1 MGWPGSRGIANITMS
16 NARWEHYE
24 HGADIGV
31 RGIGPDQAT
40 AFVQAALAMTD
51 VICPPNNVRPRTEV
65 RFECEAPDVELL
77 FVDWLNR
84 LIYEMSS
91 RHMLFSRFELQLQLQ
106 LQPLHLQARA
116 WGEAIDPARHQPAVE
131 IKGATYTTLKVAQDE
146 QGDWCAQTV
155 VDV

>member
-1 MGWPGSRGIANITMS
+1 MS

-31 RGIGPDQAT
+31 RGIGPDQTT
-40 AFVQAALAMTD
+40 AFVQAALAMTA
-51 VICPPNNVRPRTEV
+51 VICPPNSVSPQTEV
-65 RFECEAPDVELL
+65 LFECEAPDVELL

-91 RHMLFSRFELQLQLQ
+91 RHMLFSRFDLQ
-106 LQPLHLQARA
+106 LQPLYLQARA